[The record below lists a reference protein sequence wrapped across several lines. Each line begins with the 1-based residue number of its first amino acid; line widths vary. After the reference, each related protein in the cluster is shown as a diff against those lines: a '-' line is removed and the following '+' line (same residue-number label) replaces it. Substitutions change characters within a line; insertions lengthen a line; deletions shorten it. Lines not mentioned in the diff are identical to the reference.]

1 VLIVQNEVELRGYPQ
16 WFQGINRKKT
26 PAMKTISQILTYL
39 LIPFTLGLFSCV
51 EEMSDVTGKNYLYE
65 LNPVSDQIIDGHVK
79 IRERNDG
86 STQLELV
93 LNNLDSDGTYPAY
106 IHFNNALEG
115 GGVALTLTPVDGH
128 SQSSVTEI
136 RTLDSG
142 RTITFHE
149 LRQFDGHLN
158 IQLGDDTGMTV
169 AQADIGMN
177 ALTGRFQQFNL
188 YEGDVQGVS
197 GIFTIEE
204 RESGFSLITIN
215 IDGSIP
221 GKLHPV
227 TLNFGSMFHKS
238 GRAVT
243 LSPIEGTSG
252 IGQTHLEQLDGD
264 LVAPYEAMVDFQG
277 FVRIHLGPGIEMN
290 TILAQGNIAFVEN

>member
-1 VLIVQNEVELRGYPQ
+1 
-16 WFQGINRKKT
+16 
-26 PAMKTISQILTYL
+26 MKTTQQILAYL
-39 LIPFTLGLFSCV
+39 LIPFAFGLTSCV
-51 EEMSDVTGKNYLYE
+51 EEMPNVTGKNYLYE
-65 LNPVSDQIIDGHVK
+65 LNPVSDQNIDGQVK

-93 LNNLDSDGTYPAY
+93 LNNLDPNGTYPAY

-136 RTLDSG
+136 RALDSG
-142 RTITFHE
+142 RAITFEE

-158 IQLGDDTGMTV
+158 IQLGNDPGLTV
-169 AQADIGMN
+169 AQADIGKN
-177 ALTGRFQQFNL
+177 ALTGRFQQFTL
-188 YEGDVQGVS
+188 HEGDVQGAS

-204 RESGFSLITIN
+204 RESTFSLITIN

-238 GRAVT
+238 GRAV
-243 LSPIEGTSG
+243 LLNPVEGTTG
-252 IGQTHLEQLDGD
+252 IGQTHLEHLDGD
-264 LVAPYEAMVDFQG
+264 LVAPYEALVNFQG
-277 FVRIHLGPGIEMN
+277 FIRVHLGTGVEMN
-290 TILAQGNIAFVEN
+290 TILAEGNIAFIEN